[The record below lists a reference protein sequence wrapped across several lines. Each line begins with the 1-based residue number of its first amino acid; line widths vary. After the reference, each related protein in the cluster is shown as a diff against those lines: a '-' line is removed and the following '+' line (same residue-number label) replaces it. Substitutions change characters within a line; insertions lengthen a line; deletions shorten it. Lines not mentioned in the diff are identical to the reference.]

1 MRMVGYGRVSTD
13 HEEQR
18 DSLEHQQAFFQDFAR
33 ARGHTLVRVYADQGI
48 SGKWLKSGTASSKC
62 SGTRSEGSSSWWWSR
77 TSPASPGTP
86 WTPWRASAG

>member
-18 DSLEHQQAFFQDFAR
+18 DSLEHQQAFFPGLRPGQ
-33 ARGHTLVRVYADQGI
+33 GHTLVRVYADQGI
-48 SGKWLKSGTASSKC
+48 SGKWLKKRDGFLQMLRDAERGELC
-62 SGTRSEGSSSWWWSR
+62 WWWSR